1 MQVRVLGPID
11 VVADAAWRPV
21 SGPRRKAILAV
32 LALHGGEVVNSEKLA
47 DVVWGDQPPATVRNT
62 LQRHLSYLR
71 GVLGNR
77 MAIVAR
83 PPGYLLDPGAAGTDL
98 EAARRLIRE
107 GAKVADRAH
116 EEQLREALALWRGRA
131 LADVDDLPWLRE
143 QAEHLERLRLQ
154 GVRALAQTRLAL
166 GEHERLVPELEA
178 LSRDNPFDEQLHG
191 QLMLAL
197 YRSGRQADALTAYR
211 SLREVLRDDLAI
223 DPGPQLRDLQA
234 AILRQDQALDVA
246 SDTAWAASAS
256 PPAGPTTAQ
265 RAPGTPRAVP
275 PGSPSSLGTP
285 LLERE
290 GQLASMREFAAQAQG
305 GTGRLVLIGGEAGV
319 GKSMLVERLQ
329 QELPGARWS
338 WGGCDGLFTPRP
350 LGSLFDLAGQ
360 LGGALRERCAAGADR
375 DELFRALL
383 SQVSEPGE
391 LNVVVVE
398 DIHWADEA
406 TLDLLRYLGRRLRTA
421 PVLLIISYR
430 DDELAA
436 ADPLRVAL
444 GDLAALR
451 WTRRVELAPLSAH
464 AVEVLA
470 EGSGLAAADLFRLT
484 GGNPFY
490 VSEVLKA
497 GTAQVPLSARDAVL
511 ARAAR
516 LGDGA
521 RELLDTAALAGSR
534 VEVRMLEAVTRCEP
548 AALDELV
555 ASGLMAADGGW
566 LRFRHEIARLAVAR
580 AVTAPRAQAIHE
592 RMLAT
597 LANAGGEDDARLAFH
612 AEQAGDDAATV
623 RYAAAAARQAAQ
635 LGAHRE
641 AAAQFERALRFA
653 GGADRSVLAALHDGF
668 AQEAA
673 LLDRWQEA
681 ARAQERALALWRQ
694 AGDPLR
700 EGEALWRLSRIR
712 QNMCRGREAL
722 AAARAAV
729 SVLEALSPGVELARA
744 YATYASLQML
754 SGDYDAAAGLSARAG
769 QLAIRL
775 GIMDV
780 HSDALNTQAMSYAA
794 MGLDW
799 TAQLNRALEIAL
811 SGGHHSQAARA
822 YCHLS
827 SNHLEARDFAQA
839 EPYLAEGIAYCD
851 EHDIT
856 AYGRCLRGERST
868 LLEVTGRWD
877 EAVELCLQ
885 LLPQTERSPVN
896 RLATL
901 TRLAVIKAR
910 RGQPGAWEY
919 LDEADIIAASSA
931 NPNLRAS
938 TQLARAEAYWLEGR
952 MDAAR
957 REAELAH
964 ETSRSSGPWGRG
976 AAAAWLRRTG
986 SRLPVSD
993 DIAEPYRLLVTGDV
1007 AKAAASWSRLGCPY
1021 DAAMAMI
1028 DTADAA
1034 HLDRAL
1040 QIAVGLGARPL
1051 TQLITRRTNSSSS
1064 GTGRRLAEACG

>member
-1 MQVRVLGPID
+1 MRFHGEWTGMQVRVLGPID
-11 VVADAAWRPV
+11 VVAGAGWRPV

-32 LALHGGEVVNSEKLA
+32 LALHWGEVVDSEKLA
-47 DVVWGDQPPATVRNT
+47 DVVWGDHPPATARNT

-131 LADVDDLPWLRE
+131 LADVDGLPWLRE
-143 QAEHLERLRLQ
+143 QAEHLEGLRLQ

-166 GEHERLVPELEA
+166 GEHERLLPELEA

-191 QLMLAL
+191 LLMLAL

-211 SLREVLRDDLAI
+211 RLREVLRDDLAI
-223 DPGPQLRDLQA
+223 DPGRQLRDLQA

-246 SDTAWAASAS
+246 SDTERAA
-256 PPAGPTTAQ
+256 PAGPAALP
-265 RAPGTPRAVP
+265 RAAPRVPQTPRAVAR
-275 PGSPSSLGTP
+275 GSASSLGTP

-290 GQLASMREFAAQAQG
+290 GPLVSLREFAAQAQG

-319 GKSMLVERLQ
+319 GKSMLAERLQ
-329 QELPGARWS
+329 QELRGARWS

-350 LGSLFDLAGQ
+350 LGPLFDLAGQ
-360 LGGALRERCAAGADR
+360 LGGALQEKCGAGADR

-383 SQVSEPGE
+383 SQVSVPGE

-430 DDELAA
+430 NDELAA
-436 ADPLRVAL
+436 ADDPLQVAL

-470 EGSGLAAADLFRLT
+470 EGSGLAADDLFRLT

-521 RELLDTAALAGSR
+521 RELLDAAALAGSR

-555 ASGLMAADGGW
+555 ASGLMAADGGR

-580 AVTAPRAQAIHE
+580 AVAVPRARAIHG

-597 LANAGGEDDARLAFH
+597 LASAGGEDDARLAFH

-623 RYAAAAARQAAQ
+623 RYAAAAAQRAAQ

-641 AAAQFERALRFA
+641 AAAQYERALRSA
-653 GGADRSVLAALHDGF
+653 GGSDRPVLAMLHDGF

-700 EGEALWRLSRIR
+700 EGDALWRLSRIR
-712 QNMCRGREAL
+712 LNMCRGREAL

-729 SVLEALSPGVELARA
+729 SVLEALSPSVELARA
-744 YATYASLQML
+744 YATYACQQML
-754 SGDYDAAAGLSARAG
+754 SADYDSAAGLSGRASE
-769 QLAIRL
+769 LAIRL

-780 HSDALNTQAMSYAA
+780 HSDALNTRAMSYAA
-794 MGLDW
+794 QGLDW
-799 TAQLNRALEIAL
+799 AAQLNRALEIAL

-822 YCHLS
+822 YCNLS
-827 SNHLEARDFAQA
+827 SNHLDARDFALA
-839 EPYLAEGIAYCD
+839 EPYLAEGIA
-851 EHDIT
+851 
-856 AYGRCLRGERST
+856 
-868 LLEVTGRWD
+868 
-877 EAVELCLQ
+877 
-885 LLPQTERSPVN
+885 
-896 RLATL
+896 
-901 TRLAVIKAR
+901 
-910 RGQPGAWEY
+910 
-919 LDEADIIAASSA
+919 
-931 NPNLRAS
+931 
-938 TQLARAEAYWLEGR
+938 
-952 MDAAR
+952 
-957 REAELAH
+957 
-964 ETSRSSGPWGRG
+964 
-976 AAAAWLRRTG
+976 
-986 SRLPVSD
+986 
-993 DIAEPYRLLVTGDV
+993 
-1007 AKAAASWSRLGCPY
+1007 
-1021 DAAMAMI
+1021 
-1028 DTADAA
+1028 
-1034 HLDRAL
+1034 
-1040 QIAVGLGARPL
+1040 
-1051 TQLITRRTNSSSS
+1051 
-1064 GTGRRLAEACG
+1064 